1 MLGNI
6 YTSLVSYKRLKY
18 IEYIVYIII
27 QTNISQHGEI
37 IFLTLQMKKLEL
49 AWDHIK
55 LLCNRTKSEL
65 QSLCS
70 FLPFYVEY
78 NYILTEFIIQ

>member
-49 AWDHIK
+49 A
-55 LLCNRTKSEL
+55 
-65 QSLCS
+65 
-70 FLPFYVEY
+70 
-78 NYILTEFIIQ
+78 